1 MLSTVH
7 GTDSWLC
14 LEQVVFFAWVRVR
27 KKRSGFIVER
37 VCSSPTR
44 LDRLGWI
51 QKKDMDG
58 HHDEDEDEVEYEVE
72 DGVEDEV
79 EEDEDEEDEEEDEDT
94 SSGDSAIEN
103 DSVSRRRE
111 LCEVLAEQRQ
121 RLENLRHAYE
131 ERSRGRRR
139 NIERGGTRVVRAYH
153 HALRFNP
160 GPAAVLLD
168 GEARGGGGEEEELRD
183 LEDKLK
189 SLCEDLADLSQ
200 LARLMAWAKRT
211 PFYAGELERYRLRFA
226 GVTELTLHVF
236 TFYSSMQ
243 FYGWAPPGMP
253 EKP

>member
-1 MLSTVH
+1 M
-7 GTDSWLC
+7 G
-14 LEQVVFFAWVRVR
+14 AGA

-37 VCSSPTR
+37 VCDSRAR
-44 LDRLGWI
+44 LDRLGWT
-51 QKKDMDG
+51 KKDMDG
-58 HHDEDEDEVEYEVE
+58 QQDGRLDE
-72 DGVEDEV
+72 VEDEV
-79 EEDEDEEDEEEDEDT
+79 EDDEDEEEEEDEDT

-139 NIERGGTRVVRAYH
+139 NIERGGARVVRAYH

-168 GEARGGGGEEEELRD
+168 GEARRGGEEEELRD

-189 SLCEDLADLSQ
+189 SLCEDLVDLSQ

>member
-1 MLSTVH
+1 MAATVSSS
-7 GTDSWLC
+7 GRSEYTAQRDSWLC
-14 LEQVVFFAWVRVR
+14 LEQVVFLHGCVCE

-37 VCSSPTR
+37 VCDSRTR
-44 LDRLGWI
+44 LDRLGWT
-51 QKKDMDG
+51 KKDMDG
-58 HHDEDEDEVEYEVE
+58 QQDGRLDE
-72 DGVEDEV
+72 VEDEV
-79 EEDEDEEDEEEDEDT
+79 EDNEDDEEEEEDEDT

-139 NIERGGTRVVRAYH
+139 NIERGGARVVRAYH

-168 GEARGGGGEEEELRD
+168 GEARRGGEEEELRD

-211 PFYAGELERYRLRFA
+211 PFYAAELERYRLRFA